1 MNTNGSVHKR
11 CGDMDRST
19 GGPSLLSEI
28 KNPHIS
34 QQITEFQ
41 FRPGFSIPSPADTT
55 GCVAGFYAQ
64 VSMAGRS
71 MNRLWHKMVAAAV
84 GSCIHV
90 CRGSRGATGISLSR
104 ETGRGADPPQGRWH
118 KCGWTSSITF
128 LLILFLASTAPL
140 HWKFSLS
147 PYLHLLLSSP
157 ISPAQLR
164 LCSRGNPLFPAGLF
178 APLLRWHPSSQ

>member
-1 MNTNGSVHKR
+1 
-11 CGDMDRST
+11 MDRST

-90 CRGSRGATGISLSR
+90 CRGSRGATGISLSK
-104 ETGRGADPPQGRWH
+104 ETGRGADPPRADG
-118 KCGWTSSITF
+118 TSAAER
-128 LLILFLASTAPL
+128 LA
-140 HWKFSLS
+140 
-147 PYLHLLLSSP
+147 LLSSLFSFSLLRLLFIGNSP
-157 ISPAQLR
+157 SHRICISSSALLFPQHSSVSVLGGIHCSPQACLR
-164 LCSRGNPLFPAGLF
+164 LC
-178 APLLRWHPSSQ
+178 